1 VQNRPIFR
9 RIDLFTLKHGIDPRP
24 QTGLFSQ
31 LDKEPERFVR
41 DAILRI
47 IEVNAYGFHSETLT
61 AVGIVRE
68 QITKVQSLEMLEVC
82 FERFPGPTFR
92 DWGEG
97 PLF

>member
-1 VQNRPIFR
+1 VQNRPVFR
-9 RIDLFTLKHGIDPRP
+9 RIDLFTLKHGIDPRS

-41 DAILRI
+41 NAILRV
-47 IEVNAYGFHSETLT
+47 IEVNAYGFHGETLT

-68 QITKVQSLEMLEVC
+68 QITKVQSLEMLEVH
-82 FERFPGPTFR
+82 FECFPGPTFR
-92 DWGEG
+92 DRGKG